1 MDAKII
7 HQLLTPKCDP
17 DKLQQASKKKL
28 NQRKFS
34 TDSSLQV
41 TKAVRGQWWEMSPS
55 PLLERM
61 DLVPGAFMPPS
72 VASSPHLSPQSHIG
86 MVSGYFSINSL
97 FVGGPADNNLK
108 NQSLLAIKHRGNR
121 SGP

>member
-1 MDAKII
+1 M
-7 HQLLTPKCDP
+7 
-17 DKLQQASKKKL
+17 LQSVGL
-28 NQRKFS
+28 QRVEHDFATKQQQGQFL
-34 TDSSLQV
+34 SLQV